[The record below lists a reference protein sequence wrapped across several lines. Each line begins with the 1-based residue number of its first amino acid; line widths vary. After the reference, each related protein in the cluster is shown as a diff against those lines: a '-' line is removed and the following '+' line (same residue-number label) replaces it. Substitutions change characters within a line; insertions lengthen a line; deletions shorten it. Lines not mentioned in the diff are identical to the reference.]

1 MNPLERRKDARI
13 GLSIPVRVQGHDAEG
28 PAWEEM
34 TTSEDASYG
43 GVRFPL
49 RHPVVAGH
57 VLMLSLPFPKN
68 LRRYAV
74 GEPFYHVY
82 SLVRAVLPAWPATR
96 VGVKFLGKTPPKGY
110 EANPG
115 GRYLLPND
123 PRPAPASTE
132 RRHFKRLD
140 VYLNLKLKRTGGA
153 TGEEEQTVTEN
164 LGRGGARVTT
174 GMGVDKGELLVV
186 EDPGG
191 AFSTRA
197 EIRNVF
203 IGKDGVPRL
212 NLRFVAG
219 EATERLVAAAG
230 IANLGG

>member
-1 MNPLERRKDARI
+1 MNPPERRKDPRF

-28 PAWEEM
+28 PPWEEM

-57 VLMLSLPFPKN
+57 VLLLSLPFPKN

-96 VGVKFLGKTPPKGY
+96 VGVMFLGKTPPKGY
-110 EANPG
+110 ETKPG
-115 GRYLLPND
+115 GRYLLPSD
-123 PRPAPASTE
+123 SLPVPTE
-132 RRHFKRLD
+132 RRYFKRLD
-140 VYLNLKLKRTGGA
+140 VSLNLRLKRTDGA
-153 TGEEEQTVTEN
+153 AAQEEQTVTEN
-164 LGRGGARVTT
+164 LGRGGALVRT
-174 GMGVDKGELLVV
+174 GMGVGKGELLVV

-212 NLRFVAG
+212 NLCFIAG
-219 EATERLVAAAG
+219 EATDRLVAMAG
-230 IANLGG
+230 LARLGG